1 MEYIIYQKQ
10 EINNLN
16 KKYLKTNKNVMKK
29 HNFNAGPSVLPD
41 VVIKKAA
48 EAVLD
53 FNGSGLSILSISH
66 RTKEFDAVMDEAKAL
81 FRELLEIPDNYQI
94 FFVDGNGTFY
104 SPKDATASAA
114 ADTYFIERFFCRY
127 RDRGHLPERK

>member
-1 MEYIIYQKQ
+1 M
-10 EINNLN
+10 
-16 KKYLKTNKNVMKK
+16 VK

-66 RTKEFDAVMDEAKAL
+66 RTKDFDAVMDEAKAL
-81 FRELLEIPDNYQI
+81 FPISVKKPGITRERRVLLPRKAP
-94 FFVDGNGTFY
+94 
-104 SPKDATASAA
+104 SPML
-114 ADTYFIERFFCRY
+114 FM
-127 RDRGHLPERK
+127 LPGRVR